1 MEAEDLPYFVRPM
14 VLSDIEK
21 VMEIEQASFP
31 TPWPAS
37 AYRYELRRNDMAH
50 YLVAEL
56 RVPAEKEDFSGD
68 ERGLGAKLRQ
78 LVSRASSPSSIVGY
92 GGFWLME
99 REAHIG
105 TIAVKPEYRGR
116 GIGELLLATMIERA
130 VELGA
135 EVMTLEVRVSNH
147 VAQKLYR
154 KYGFLQT
161 GLRRRYY
168 SDNQEDALIM
178 STDSLISPYF
188 QTKFRNL
195 KTLLGEKLKASA
207 KVAIK
212 PEIISGDGSG
222 GETQARSKL
231 ANL

>member
-1 MEAEDLPYFVRPM
+1 METGDLPYLVRPM
-14 VLSDIEK
+14 KPSDIEK

-50 YLVAEL
+50 YLVAESRESL
-56 RVPAEKEDFSGD
+56 LGEDFSGG
-68 ERGLGAKLRQ
+68 ERGLGTKLRQ
-78 LVSRASSPSSIVGY
+78 LVSRASFPTSIVGY

-116 GIGELLLATMIERA
+116 GIGELLLATMVEEA

-147 VAQKLYR
+147 VAQKLYH
-154 KYGFLQT
+154 KYGFAQV

-168 SDNQEDALIM
+168 SDNQEDALTM
-178 STDSLISPYF
+178 STDPLTTPYF
-188 QTKFRNL
+188 QTKFRDL
-195 KTLLGEKLKASA
+195 KTLLREKLKASA
-207 KVAIK
+207 GRAVRS
-212 PEIISGDGSG
+212 EITSGDGSE
-222 GETQARSKL
+222 GETVQKPAS
-231 ANL
+231 